1 MPQVIEWPTPAES
14 DIVWKY
20 PVEDITWGAQ
30 LVVKEFEAA
39 VFLRDGKAYDVFTA
53 GRHTLTTLNLPL
65 LTKILTKI
73 TGFNQ
78 TPFKATVIYVGLKQ
92 FQGLFGV
99 QAQSSELAPLQTH
112 GRYYL
117 RVADPNLFVNEIVG
131 GQSAYNTDQVSEYLR
146 GFVNEK
152 VIGDLSHYDLAT
164 VYTQLDDTSF
174 KVKTSIGDTF
184 KRAGLELID
193 LRFEA
198 IDTPPEWRDRIYYIK
213 QGVTAAETLRMQTAT
228 QVAADL
234 AKSQGGA
241 AIGAG
246 AVMLPTFFGQQ
257 GAGAGMSMVICPSCK
272 GQVPANSKF
281 CPNCGFDFTK
291 TAAPAQPPTSPSPPA
306 PVGGPADGAFCTSC
320 GKPLKAGVKFCGF
333 CGTPVV

>member
-1 MPQVIEWPTPAES
+1 MPQVIEWPTPGEN
-14 DIVWKY
+14 DIVWRY
-20 PVEDITWGAQ
+20 PIEDITWGAQ

-39 VFLRDGKAYDVFTA
+39 VFLRDGKAYDVFNA
-53 GRHTLTTLNLPL
+53 DRHTLTTQNLPL
-65 LTKILTKI
+65 LTRILTKI

-92 FQGLFGV
+92 FQGLFGL
-99 QAQSSELAPLQTH
+99 QAQSSELAPLQTR

-131 GQSAYNTDQVSEYLR
+131 GQSAYTTEQVSDYLR

-152 VIGDLSHYDLAT
+152 IIGDLSHYDLAT
-164 VYTQLDDTSF
+164 VYTELDDTSF

-213 QGVTAAETLRMQTAT
+213 QGVTAAETLRMQTVSK
-228 QVAADL
+228 VAEDL
-234 AKSQGGA
+234 GKSSGGGA

-246 AVMLPTFFGQQ
+246 AVILPQMFGAQ
-257 GAGAGMSMVICPSCK
+257 GGMGGMALVVCPNCK
-272 GQVPANSKF
+272 SQVPANSKF

-291 TAAPAQPPTSPSPPA
+291 TTSPAQPPSAPSA
-306 PVGGPADGAFCTSC
+306 ATGPADGAFCTVC
-320 GKPLKAGVKFCGF
+320 GKPLKACSKFCGS
-333 CGTPVV
+333 CGAPV